1 MTGQEIEA
9 LLKYGAI
16 DKARKHLKRLA
27 IPQRMKLLQECI
39 PTVNGTTESLKFF
52 KENFSVEIKMRRCA
66 KSHTMLALQQA
77 MWFLSGSQSWTQHL
91 NAESVLPP
99 AGQQPESLPWT
110 KLSATKTAM
119 H

>member
-39 PTVNGTTESLKFF
+39 PTVNATTESLKFF
-52 KENFSVEIKMRRCA
+52 KENFSVEIGAIVCA
-66 KSHTMLALQQA
+66 EQDLDKAVQLYRTA
-77 MWFLSGSQSWTQHL
+77 
-91 NAESVLPP
+91 
-99 AGQQPESLPWT
+99 
-110 KLSATKTAM
+110 KTYK
-119 H
+119 